1 MTAKTPGRLFA
12 RLRRIAV
19 PMVLMALV
27 TASLALLV
35 VLYVWVDRPDNEVD
49 ASASHSAMVAASDG
63 TVAILS
69 YAPATIGEDLATAK
83 SKLTGDFLEYYDE
96 FTGQFVEPSAVQK
109 GVRNT
114 ATVVRAAVAE
124 LHPESAKVLVFINQS
139 TTTKEKPQPVVTASS
154 VLVTVSKIGGKW
166 LISSFDP
173 NPA

>member
-1 MTAKTPGRLFA
+1 MT
-12 RLRRIAV
+12 RRRFV
-19 PMVLMALV
+19 PPVLTALV
-27 TASLALLV
+27 IASLSLLV
-35 VLYVWVDRPDNEVD
+35 VLGIWVYRPDREVD
-49 ASASHSAMVAASDG
+49 ASASRSAIAAASDG

-69 YAPATIGEDLATAK
+69 YAPETVTHDLDNAK
-83 SKLTGDFLEYYDE
+83 SKLTGDFLKYYDE

-114 ATVVRAAVAE
+114 ATVVRAAVSE
-124 LHPESAKVLVFINQS
+124 LHPDSAKVLVFINQS

-154 VLVTVSKIGGKW
+154 VLVTVSKVDEKW